1 MPPFSVH
8 FHGKSMARLHDGLH
22 VSPVMLSELGHATNG
37 HQSSPTQKPPKLVV
51 ASYSICIRRAPLLPF
66 GSIWGLGSPVGCHGV
81 LPRSTAYVL
90 QFGPRHCG
98 DLLRLIEFLQRQRSR
113 MAFSQPFDIPLI
125 LLVALHP
132 RALLDLRSAGLG
144 SFRGQGGET

>member
-1 MPPFSVH
+1 
-8 FHGKSMARLHDGLH
+8 MA
-22 VSPVMLSELGHATNG
+22 SELGHATNG
-37 HQSSPTQKPPKLVV
+37 HQRCPTQKPPKLVV
-51 ASYSICIRRAPLLPF
+51 ASYSIGIRRAPLLLF
-66 GSIWGLGSPVGCHGV
+66 GSIWGGHHWDHRWDATVCYPVLRRTCCSLGQGIVAIGV
-81 LPRSTAYVL
+81 ASFEVNVQHPR
-90 QFGPRHCG
+90 FCG

-113 MAFSQPFDIPLI
+113 MAFAPQPFDIPLI